1 MSENKDTDPQKP
13 QKPSAAEVSGATA
26 YNKLSDSLTH
36 KAASG
41 GTTAGG
47 AAAGAVG
54 NAAEA
59 VQAAANKDAVGATD
73 AVVRGA
79 ASGAASVLGSPVAGA
94 AVGTVLE
101 SKTGRKVSR
110 GVTRT
115 LLATARTLL
124 VTAAV
129 IVIVFLVLAAAT
141 VVAVMS
147 SASAIIS
154 NSEATETATTAVYTE
169 ICSIALPPLVEATGT
184 AEDKE
189 NGEDVITPEEA
200 AATNAELNSRTY
212 SVGTGI
218 VMSRQEVEA
227 FQDEKCSVGALPD
240 LGQLSTGGYVIAPSE
255 DLVNPFTDTG
265 MANENASVA
274 VRRAMMFV
282 GNAHLACSDGM
293 CLGQCDGLAAE
304 IWGYSNSGFASA
316 NTHWQHAVDN
326 GYANPGD
333 MNPPIGA
340 LLYWDTGHEYG
351 HVATYVGNGMV
362 VSNLTTSAGVS
373 NVYLMP
379 AAQWSQWHPYRG
391 WSDPVFR
398 GAVRPNTGFD
408 R

>member
-1 MSENKDTDPQKP
+1 MSENNDTDPQKP
-13 QKPSAAEVSGATA
+13 QKPSAAEVAGGAA
-26 YNKLSDSLTH
+26 AKKASDSLAR
-36 KAASG
+36 KAAAG
-41 GTTAGG
+41 GTKAGG

-59 VQAAANKDAVGATD
+59 VQAAKNKDAVGAAD
-73 AVVRGA
+73 AAVRGA

-94 AVGTVLE
+94 AVGAALE

-115 LLATARTLL
+115 LLA
-124 VTAAV
+124 AAAA
-129 IVIVFLVLAAAT
+129 IVIVPLFLAAAT

-212 SVGTGI
+212 SVGPGI

-293 CLGQCDGLAAE
+293 CLAQCDGLAAE
-304 IWGYSNSGFASA
+304 VWGYSNSGFASA

-340 LLYWDTGHEYG
+340 LLYWDTGHQYG